1 MRNGRY
7 CRYTSVRIKPRGGI
21 GVVVS
26 VSYRREAITSPQSR
40 CKIVGP
46 SIGYNT
52 KRSFHVTIS
61 ILHLISISIA
71 APEQPNPE
79 NTLFLLNMAS
89 SGGAP
94 TECAPDFDAS
104 CVRVNTSPPPL
115 TQHLMPPFNLEL
127 GPSYLTV
134 LAITS
139 AIYLIMV
146 FGIRLFLRLKVNGP
160 FGKDDWACAI
170 STAFGL
176 IYSVVV
182 IVQVFLDLGSKFRK
196 PSPAETNTI
205 AIIGWANG
213 MCLTFA
219 GYFSKVSACYLLAR
233 ITKTKKHLVVAYVLL
248 ATMTLWMIQAQFYTI
263 FQWCVVSTSIALL
276 TASGKRY

>member
-1 MRNGRY
+1 M
-7 CRYTSVRIKPRGGI
+7 
-21 GVVVS
+21 
-26 VSYRREAITSPQSR
+26 
-40 CKIVGP
+40 
-46 SIGYNT
+46 
-52 KRSFHVTIS
+52 
-61 ILHLISISIA
+61 
-71 APEQPNPE
+71 
-79 NTLFLLNMAS
+79 
-89 SGGAP
+89 
-94 TECAPDFDAS
+94 PDFDAS
-104 CVRVNTSPPPL
+104 CVRVTSASSPPA
-115 TQHLMPPFNLEL
+115 TQHLMAPFNLEL

-176 IYSVVV
+176 VYSIVV
-182 IVQVFLDLGSKFRK
+182 IVQVFLGLGSKFREL
-196 PSPAETNTI
+196 SPAEANTI

-248 ATMTLWMIQAQFYTI
+248 AAMTLWVIQAQFYTI
-263 FQWCVVSTSIALL
+263 FQWYVVSTSIASL
-276 TASGKRY
+276 TAS

>member
-7 CRYTSVRIKPRGGI
+7 CRYTSVRIKSRGGI

-26 VSYRREAITSPQSR
+26 VSYRREAIKSLQSR

-94 TECAPDFDAS
+94 IECAPDFDAS
-104 CVRVNTSPPPL
+104 CVRVNSSPPPL
-115 TQHLMPPFNLEL
+115 AQHLMPLFNLEL

-182 IVQVFLDLGSKFRK
+182 IVQVFLGLGSKFRK
-196 PSPAETNTI
+196 LSPAEANTI

>member
-1 MRNGRY
+1 MG
-7 CRYTSVRIKPRGGI
+7 VPRQ
-21 GVVVS
+21 
-26 VSYRREAITSPQSR
+26 RKTITSLRRR
-40 CKIVGP
+40 CKVVGP
-46 SIGYNT
+46 SVGAAYNT
-52 KRSFHVTIS
+52 KRSCDPCHHPPTSPDLDLDRSPGAAETRS
-61 ILHLISISIA
+61 ILFVPLD
-71 APEQPNPE
+71 
-79 NTLFLLNMAS
+79 MAS

-94 TECAPDFDAS
+94 SECVPDFDAS
-104 CVRVNTSPPPL
+104 CVRVTSASSLPP
-115 TQHLMPPFNLEL
+115 TQHLMAPFNLEL

-176 IYSVVV
+176 VYSIVV
-182 IVQVFLDLGSKFRK
+182 IVQVFLGLGSKFREL
-196 PSPAETNTI
+196 SPAEANTI

-248 ATMTLWMIQAQFYTI
+248 AAMTLWVIQAQFYTI
-263 FQWCVVSTSIALL
+263 FQWYVVSTSIASL
-276 TASGKRY
+276 TAS